1 MHHARGVE
9 LHHFG
14 VLKGHA
20 SAQGS
25 GNAIASGNVGGRGA
39 VPENAGV
46 AAGGQHHGLGAHRGN
61 FARADVAQHRAFAAA
76 VVHSHVEQFVIHK
89 ELDAVAQGVV
99 QTGVGNNVAGF
110 VGRVVAA
117 HLGSAAKGSG
127 LNLALGRARKGHA
140 KIIKLKNGRASLL
153 AEFERGILV
162 NQVVAALDRI
172 KAVQLVRVA
181 LAEVGNA
188 VDAALGHTGGAA
200 RGHALADHNHVEFGV
215 LF

>member
-9 LHHFG
+9 LHHFR
-14 VLKGHA
+14 VFKGHA
-20 SAQGS
+20 GAQGRCHAVA
-25 GNAIASGNVGGRGA
+25 GGNVGGRGA

-46 AAGGQHHGLGAHRGN
+46 TAGGQHHGLGAYRGY
-61 FARADVAQHRAFAAA
+61 FARADVAQHRALATAI
-76 VVHSHVEQFVIHK
+76 VHGHVEQLVIHK

-117 HLGSAAKGSG
+117 HLGSAAKGPG

-140 KIIKLKNGRASLL
+140 KIIELQNGRASLF
-153 AEFERGILV
+153 AEFERGCLINKV
-162 NQVVAALDRI
+162 IAALDRI
-172 KAVQLVRVA
+172 KAVQLIRVA

-188 VDAALGHTGGAA
+188 VDAALGHTGGTA
-200 RGHALADHNHVEFGV
+200 RGHTLADHNHVEFGV

>member
-1 MHHARGVE
+1 M
-9 LHHFG
+9 
-14 VLKGHA
+14 
-20 SAQGS
+20 
-25 GNAIASGNVGGRGA
+25 
-39 VPENAGV
+39 
-46 AAGGQHHGLGAHRGN
+46 
-61 FARADVAQHRAFAAA
+61 
-76 VVHSHVEQFVIHK
+76 IHK
-89 ELDAVAQGVV
+89 ELDAVAQGIV

-117 HLGSAAKGSG
+117 HLGSAAKGPG

-215 LF
+215 LFQGCYGGSQACAARSDDQDVAGGHGAYTGSGGNGFFNAAHVHRQRADGDAGRLQKFSAGKLLRHKGFLKNW